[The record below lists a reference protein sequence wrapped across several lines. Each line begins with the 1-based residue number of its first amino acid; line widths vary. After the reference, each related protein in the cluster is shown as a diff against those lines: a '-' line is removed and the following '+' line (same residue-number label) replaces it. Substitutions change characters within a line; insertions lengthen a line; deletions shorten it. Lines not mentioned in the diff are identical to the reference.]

1 LLKGLKSLIKQKPN
15 QASSNW
21 HFRDK
26 SKSKEGN
33 AFKVIYPKL

>member
-1 LLKGLKSLIKQKPN
+1 LLKGLKSLIKPN
-15 QASSNW
+15 QVSSNW

-33 AFKVIYPKL
+33 AFKAIYPKL